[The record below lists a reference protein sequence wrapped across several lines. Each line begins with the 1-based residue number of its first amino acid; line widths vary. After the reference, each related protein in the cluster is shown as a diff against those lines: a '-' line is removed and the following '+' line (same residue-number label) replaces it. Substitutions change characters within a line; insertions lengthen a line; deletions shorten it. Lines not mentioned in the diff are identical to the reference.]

1 MDPEK
6 DQGGGMM
13 QSRIFGLPTIVWV
26 LGAAVLAYLYFS
38 HRSSQSAGSP
48 STPGGGGTAT
58 SGTTRIDK
66 GAIQVTVTQN
76 PQPKPPVWKREKG
89 DHDHDKDDRHKKWKR
104 EKGDH
109 DHDKDDR
116 HTDKK
121 PKPKVDHKGSQVST

>member
-1 MDPEK
+1 
-6 DQGGGMM
+6 MM

-89 DHDHDKDDRHKKWKR
+89 DHDHDKDDRHKKGPQSFPGPPHKKVKWPP
-104 EKGDH
+104 
-109 DHDKDDR
+109 
-116 HTDKK
+116 DKK